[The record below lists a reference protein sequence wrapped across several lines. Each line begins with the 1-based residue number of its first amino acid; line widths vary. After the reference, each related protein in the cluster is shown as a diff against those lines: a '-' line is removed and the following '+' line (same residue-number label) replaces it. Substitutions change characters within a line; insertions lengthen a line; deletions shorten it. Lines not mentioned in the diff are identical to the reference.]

1 MTWIVDTSVAVEWA
15 VAEEGADLAASFLGG
30 DVVAPDLL
38 RSELANA
45 LWKKVRRNEIDAL
58 QAVAGFAAIED
69 ALTFLAT
76 DRLAARALDIAL
88 AIAHPVYDC
97 LYLAL
102 AESTGMRILT
112 ADRKL
117 IVNC

>member
-1 MTWIVDTSVAVEWA
+1 M
-15 VAEEGADLAASFLGG
+15 
-30 DVVAPDLL
+30 
-38 RSELANA
+38 
-45 LWKKVRRNEIDAL
+45 RRNEIDAL
-58 QAVAGFAAIED
+58 QAVAGFTAIED
-69 ALTFLAT
+69 TLTFLAT

-117 IVNC
+117 IVNCQGTPYSDWLVSLEDASPTG